1 MFTKYARGMVYWAD
15 IPKYDVNPNVQNGR
29 RPVVIVSNNVAN
41 CVSNNVTI
49 VPCTTNT
56 DKNPEQPTH
65 YIMALNSKEDS
76 MVLCEDII
84 TISKSLLAGF
94 MGILDEHIMQEIDEC
109 LKVALNLTDVHNP
122 LLGNTRRK
130 DLPEK
135 VYTNKQ
141 EKRKTGK
148 RVAGKIEMAKFL
160 RFYEENGME
169 KTMEEYG
176 IPTKTAVQQRLQFYR
191 KRV

>member
-1 MFTKYARGMVYWAD
+1 
-15 IPKYDVNPNVQNGR
+15 
-29 RPVVIVSNNVAN
+29 
-41 CVSNNVTI
+41 
-49 VPCTTNT
+49 
-56 DKNPEQPTH
+56 
-65 YIMALNSKEDS
+65 
-76 MVLCEDII
+76 
-84 TISKSLLAGF
+84 

-130 DLPEK
+130 DLPKK
-135 VYTNKQ
+135 VYTNKP

-176 IPTKTAVQQRLQFYR
+176 VLTKSAVQQRLQFYR

>member
-29 RPVVIVSNNVAN
+29 RPVIIVSNNVAN

-130 DLPEK
+130 DLPKK
-135 VYTNKQ
+135 VYTNKP

-176 IPTKTAVQQRLQFYR
+176 VPTKSAVQQRLQFYR

>member
-176 IPTKTAVQQRLQFYR
+176 VPTKTAVQQRLQFYR

>member
-65 YIMALNSKEDS
+65 YIMALNSKEDI

>member
-29 RPVVIVSNNVAN
+29 RPVIIVSNNVAN

-84 TISKSLLAGF
+84 TISKSLLVGF

-109 LKVALNLTDVHNP
+109 LKVALSLTDVHNP

-148 RVAGKIEMAKFL
+148 RVAGTIEMTKFL

-176 IPTKTAVQQRLQFYR
+176 IPTKSAVQQRLQFYR